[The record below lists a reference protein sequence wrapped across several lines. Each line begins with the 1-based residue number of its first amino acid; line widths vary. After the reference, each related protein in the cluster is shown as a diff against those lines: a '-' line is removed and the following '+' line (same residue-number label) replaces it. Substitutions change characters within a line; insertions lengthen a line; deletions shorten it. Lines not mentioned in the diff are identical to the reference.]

1 MRRSD
6 RAENATDTVSA
17 HAGDLSGPGVAGP
30 VPVGGEDGERL
41 TAHRWVLAITVAFL
55 WTAAV
60 LRSVLAF
67 DGQQRLLVLVLLAV
81 WLGLVLAEPLGE
93 RHWSPVFIISLVVQT
108 VVVAL
113 LMVQSNSSD
122 FFAVLLAVPTMRAM
136 ERWRPRA
143 VAALIGVFAVLTGLC
158 LVAAYGLASTLP
170 LVAIYA
176 AANVFFAAY
185 VVAAARAREARARNE
200 SLAADLRAANR
211 RLVESAEASERLG
224 AARERQNLARDLHD
238 SVTQTLFSMN
248 LTAQSALLLLR
259 SDPREVGTQLDQID
273 ELARAALAEMG
284 ALGAG
289 PAPVSPAAGDLRAAL
304 RAHCAEREQRG
315 ELVVTVEVDGD
326 EALPEEDERALL
338 RIAQEGLNNVVKH
351 AGVGRAAV
359 RLRLRRPLR
368 LEVADEGRGFDPRD
382 AAGAGLGLT
391 GMRERASERGWD
403 FAVIS
408 RPGAGTRV
416 VVAEAD
422 APDAGESG
430 ERGGS

>member
-1 MRRSD
+1 M
-6 RAENATDTVSA
+6 SA
-17 HAGDLSGPGVAGP
+17 PAGDMPGPAGTGLAP
-30 VPVGGEDGERL
+30 AGGEDELRL
-41 TAHRWVLAITVAFL
+41 TPHRWVFAVTVAFL

-67 DGQQRLLVLVLLAV
+67 EGRQRLLVLALLAA
-81 WLGLVLAEPLGE
+81 WLVVVLAEPLAE
-93 RHWSPVFIISLVVQT
+93 RRWARAFIVSLAVQT
-108 VVVAL
+108 VVAAL
-113 LMVQSNSSD
+113 LLIQSDSSD
-122 FFAVLLAVPTMRAM
+122 FFAVLLAVPTMQAM
-136 ERWRPRA
+136 ERWRPRT
-143 VAALIGVFAVLTGLC
+143 VAALIAVFAALTGLC
-158 LVAAYGLASTLP
+158 LLAEYGLAGALP
-170 LVAIYA
+170 LVALYA

-185 VVAAARAREARARNE
+185 VFAAARAREARALNE
-200 SLAADLRAANR
+200 TLAADLREANR
-211 RLVESAEASERLG
+211 RLVASAEASERLG

-259 SDPREVGTQLDQID
+259 GEPREVGAQLDQID
-273 ELARAALAEMG
+273 ELACAALAEMG
-284 ALGAG
+284 ALSAG
-289 PAPVSPAAGDLRAAL
+289 PPPASPAEGGLPGAL

-315 ELVVTVEVDGD
+315 ELVVTVDVDGD

-351 AGVGRAAV
+351 AGVGRAVV

-368 LEVADEGRGFDPRD
+368 LEVADEGRGFDPRH

-408 RPGAGTRV
+408 RPGGGTRV
-416 VVAEAD
+416 VVAEDEA
-422 APDAGESG
+422 AGESG